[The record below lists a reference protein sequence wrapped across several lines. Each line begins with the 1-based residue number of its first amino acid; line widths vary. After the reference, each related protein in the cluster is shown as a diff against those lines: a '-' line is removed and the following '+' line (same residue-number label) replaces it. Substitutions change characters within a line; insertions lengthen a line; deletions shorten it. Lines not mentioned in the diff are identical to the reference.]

1 MILLICEILIIN
13 DCKERVFLY
22 KKGKIKKTKKCAF
35 GINVTSLWRKKRL
48 QFFKTSIILFF
59 E

>member
-1 MILLICEILIIN
+1 MIVKRGFFGTR
-13 DCKERVFLY
+13 KEKL
-22 KKGKIKKTKKCAF
+22 KKQKKCAF